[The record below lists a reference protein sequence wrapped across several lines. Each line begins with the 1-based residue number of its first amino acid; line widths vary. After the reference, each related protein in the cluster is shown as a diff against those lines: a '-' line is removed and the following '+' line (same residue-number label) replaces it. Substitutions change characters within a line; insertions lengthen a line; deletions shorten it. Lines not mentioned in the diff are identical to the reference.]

1 MIKQMTHYF
10 SRIVDGSDT
19 SSSKRLVTLLIA
31 LHFIISS
38 FATLIVAIYVIFH
51 VPKGQVDEKLL
62 NLLREILQYDFYI
75 ILSGLGFITMEG
87 FTQVMVERAKL
98 PLSVTPL
105 ASTTTTT
112 TCPPPVPPSTPE
124 NEQE

>member
-1 MIKQMTHYF
+1 MKQMVNYF
-10 SRIVDGSDT
+10 SKIVDGGDT
-19 SSSKRLVTLLIA
+19 ASSKRLVTLLIA
-31 LHFIISS
+31 LHFIVSS

-87 FTQVMVERAKL
+87 FTQVMIERAKL
-98 PLSVTPL
+98 NWPGGSTPV
-105 ASTTTTT
+105 ATTTTT
-112 TCPPPVPPSTPE
+112 TKPYVPPSTPE